1 MTDADGSGID
11 QAASWRESSWGK
23 SDLTVRAPFMSRHR
37 WPIIF
42 GISGLVVAL
51 VFVGV
56 VLSMTRQAQANKQ
69 VRYDVPDIGNAPA
82 GHSHT
87 GPLLALL
94 PAIPG
99 STVIGEQESM
109 TKGDL
114 APVHFGTDE
123 QINPWR
129 TVVRGAFRA
138 VVVPDSGKYEFRLF
152 QFRDASAAERYASI
166 TVGNWKTGP
175 FSIGISGPL
184 AIPDVPSG
192 YALAD
197 GPRPDNSTNV
207 YALAVRGDIVVAI
220 IGTQSGSKSLS
231 PVELYTSGA
240 YALL

>member
-1 MTDADGSGID
+1 MTDADRAGID

-23 SDLTVRAPFMSRHR
+23 SDLSVRAPFMSRHR

-42 GISGLVVAL
+42 GFSGLVVAL
-51 VFVGV
+51 VFVGI

-69 VRYDVPDIGNAPA
+69 VRYDVPDLGNTPA

-87 GPLLALL
+87 GPLLAFL
-94 PAIPG
+94 PATPRAA
-99 STVIGEQESM
+99 VITEQESM

-138 VVVPDSGKYEFRLF
+138 VIVPNSGKYEFCLF
-152 QFRDASAAERYASI
+152 QFRDDSAAERYASI

-175 FSIGISGPL
+175 FSIGAHGPL

-207 YALAVRGDIVVAI
+207 YALAVRGDIVIAI
-220 IGTQSGSKSLS
+220 LGTQNGSKSLS
-231 PVELYTSGA
+231 PVELYASDA
-240 YALL
+240 YARL